1 MKIFC
6 YSLQEESE
14 EEEEEEEETEEAVDT
29 SGMQTPII
37 DAGLA
42 TPSGMS
48 SVGAPGQ
55 ETPELI
61 ELRKRKIEADMEGGD
76 TPSLYTILPEK
87 KADRIGA
94 SMMGSTHTYDVPSA
108 APSGRRLVL
117 VLIKILLIDFQRAVS
132 LKVRSFCVAI
142 YLENYCL
149 GEIDER
155 V

>member
-1 MKIFC
+1 
-6 YSLQEESE
+6 
-14 EEEEEEEETEEAVDT
+14 
-29 SGMQTPII
+29 MQTPII

-117 VLIKILLIDFQRAVS
+117 ISIKILLIYLQRAVYF
-132 LKVRSFCVAI
+132 KVRSFCVAI
-142 YLENYCL
+142 YLDKYSF
-149 GEIDER
+149 G
-155 V
+155 VF

>member
-1 MKIFC
+1 
-6 YSLQEESE
+6 
-14 EEEEEEEETEEAVDT
+14 
-29 SGMQTPII
+29 MQTPII

-117 VLIKILLIDFQRAVS
+117 ISIKILLIDFQRAVYF
-132 LKVRSFCVAI
+132 KVRSFCVAI
-142 YLENYCL
+142 FLLDLIENLYWIMGQIYYCYIHLYLFALLLY
-149 GEIDER
+149 G
-155 V
+155 